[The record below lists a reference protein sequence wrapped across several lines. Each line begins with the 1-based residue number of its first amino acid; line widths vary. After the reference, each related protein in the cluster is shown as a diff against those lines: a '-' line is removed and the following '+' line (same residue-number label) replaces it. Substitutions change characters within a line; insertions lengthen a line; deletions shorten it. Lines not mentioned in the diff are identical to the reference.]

1 MLSDRMSQPVIW
13 LGLLLCGYLLFKLGP
28 VMPPF
33 LIAVIFSYLANPS
46 VTYLEKK
53 GLARTVTILAF
64 TLIVVVLLLVFTFL
78 LWPIIRD
85 QAIRFSRLLPEYA
98 GQVNVF
104 LENLGQFDSE
114 PLSHVVEN
122 ISEDTASES
131 GISQASGSAAKPQH
145 ETSGTVI
152 NENNASG
159 SSVAAVDDSPVDPII
174 DLVNRS
180 LPEDRSGTVSTTI
193 SVIQQSLGT
202 LVRFFSSLFLI
213 PVIGFYL
220 LRDWNK
226 IIKTIQ
232 QWIPAAYRSGVT
244 GIARAVDDVLGQFL
258 RGQVIVMLSLSV
270 IYGVGLVLVGI
281 DFAILIAVVSGLL
294 SFVPFLGTAT
304 GLLMSLLSVLSE
316 SATWFHAGQ
325 VILVFAV
332 GQFIEGNYLTPRLV
346 GDKVGLHPVAVI
358 FALAAGAQLFGLTGL
373 LLALPGGA
381 ILWTIIKYISGD
393 GNIRSSIEI
402 PHDNHSNKLT

>member
-1 MLSDRMSQPVIW
+1 MLTDHLPQPLAQPLVWI
-13 LGLLLCGYLLFKLGP
+13 GLLLCAYVLLKLGP

-33 LIAVIFSYLANPS
+33 LIAVVFSYLANPA
-46 VTYLEKK
+46 VTHLEKK
-53 GLARTVTILAF
+53 GLARSVTILAF
-64 TLIVVVLLLVFTFL
+64 TLIVVVLLLVFVFL

-85 QAIRFSRLLPEYA
+85 QAIRFSKLIPEYA
-98 GQVNVF
+98 NQLNVF
-104 LENLGQFDSE
+104 LESLGHYDTESLSQPAEPADQHTMSE
-114 PLSHVVEN
+114 PGTSP
-122 ISEDTASES
+122 ES
-131 GISQASGSAAKPQH
+131 GSEPQSEAAGTVTSTNNSADNN
-145 ETSGTVI
+145 ETSIG
-152 NENNASG
+152 A
-159 SSVAAVDDSPVDPII
+159 SPVDPIL

-180 LPEDRSGTVSTTI
+180 LPEDRTGTVTTTI

-226 IIKTIQ
+226 IIEKLR
-232 QWIPAAYRSGVT
+232 QWVPSAYRSGVT
-244 GIARAVDDVLGQFL
+244 GIARSVDDVLGKFL

-270 IYGVGLVLVGI
+270 IYGAGLLLVGI

-304 GLLMSLLSVLSE
+304 GLLMALLSVLSE
-316 SATWFHAGQ
+316 TATWFHAGQ
-325 VILVFAV
+325 VILVFAI

-346 GDKVGLHPVAVI
+346 GDKVGLHPVVVI

-373 LLALPGGA
+373 LLALPGSA
-381 ILWTIIKYISGD
+381 ILWTVIKHIYGD
-393 GNIRSSIEI
+393 AGIRSAIEL
-402 PHDNHSNKLT
+402 PQDTRPG